1 MASLAPPSP
10 AASHDDGRCFH
21 CGEPLA
27 GSGRSSASPAFTV
40 TIDAVARP
48 VCCIGCR
55 AAAELIRDAGLG
67 DYYRFRTASGPRPA
81 ADADDVWS
89 TYDRPEV
96 QAPLVAVD
104 DGVATVNLLLE
115 GVRCAACAWLIDQRL
130 ARVDGVRR
138 ASVNPAT
145 ARVQVEFEPARV
157 GLAAVL
163 RAIAELGY
171 RPHVLGAADTLAI
184 ATRERRSALKRLA
197 VAGFGMMQVMMIAGS
212 LYIGAT
218 DGMDPVIREYL
229 RIISLVMSVPVA
241 FYSGWPF
248 LVGAVRGLRTGHV
261 GMDVPVAAAIVGAFA
276 MSTWNTFTGRGDVYF
291 DSVTMFIFL
300 LLLGRYLEMIAR
312 HRAGSTTEA
321 LLRLVPATAMLV
333 RPDGRERVP
342 VAQLAAG
349 DRVLVASGE
358 CFPAD
363 GRVVVGETAADES
376 LLTGESRP
384 VPKPVGSLAIAGSL
398 NAGQPVELEIGAV
411 GQSTVLAGI
420 VRLLE
425 RAQTERPRIARLAD
439 RAATWFVTRVLVG
452 AAVVCA
458 VWLYVDP
465 SRAFEATL
473 AVLVATCPCALSLAT
488 PTAITAATAA
498 LARRGLLVT
507 HADSLETLARA
518 TDVVFDK
525 TGTLT
530 LGRPQLER
538 VAVLDGASTPER
550 CLALAAALER
560 ASEHPLAHAFDG
572 IEAAPAAE
580 ARVTAGGGVAGT
592 IDGRRYRIGTAAFV
606 GALAGPAPSGQLDTA
621 VFLGTEGAWLGAFTF
636 GDAPRPQAAA
646 TVAALRALGLEAH
659 VASGDHA
666 DAVESTA
673 RHLGIG
679 DWRARLLPE
688 QKLAWVRELRESG
701 RRVLAVGDGIN
712 DAPTLRAA
720 DVSVAMG
727 TGSSL
732 AQASADL
739 VALHGDLATLP
750 EAVRTARRATAIVR
764 QNLAWSTAYNL
775 VALPLAAFGL
785 IPPWLA
791 AAGMSA
797 SSLLV
802 VLNALRLARTP
813 GAVATGTVTPA
824 RTASAAEAA

>member
-1 MASLAPPSP
+1 VSVDGT
-10 AASHDDGRCFH
+10 AAMSAADATRCFH
-21 CGEPLA
+21 CGDAVPWNARAL
-27 GSGRSSASPAFTV
+27 RV
-40 TIDAVARP
+40 TIEGAAQP
-48 VCCIGCR
+48 VCCVGCR

-67 DYYRFRTASGPRPA
+67 DYYRFRTATAPRPGAA
-81 ADADDVWS
+81 ADDPWS

-96 QAPLVAVD
+96 HAPLLAL
-104 DGVATVNLLLE
+104 DGDTATVNLLLE
-115 GVRCAACAWLIDQRL
+115 GVRCAACSWLVDQRL
-130 ARVDGVRR
+130 AQLPGIVR
-138 ASVNPAT
+138 AHVNPAT
-145 ARVQVEFEPARV
+145 ARVQVQFEPARV
-157 GLAAVL
+157 GLGAVL

-171 RPHVLGAADTLAI
+171 RPHVLGSADTLEV
-184 ATRERRSALKRLA
+184 ATRERRTALKRLF
-197 VAGFGMMQVMMIAGS
+197 VAGIGMMQVMMIAGS
-212 LYIGAT
+212 LYVGAT
-218 DGMDPVIREYL
+218 DGIDPVIREYL
-229 RIISLVMSVPVA
+229 RIISLVMTVPVA

-248 LVGAVRGLRTGHV
+248 LVGAARGLRARHV
-261 GMDVPVAAAIVGAFA
+261 GMDLPVAIAIVGGFA

-291 DSVTMFIFL
+291 ESVTMFIFL

-321 LLRLVPATAMLV
+321 LLRLVPATAV
-333 RPDGRERVP
+333 RVGASGRDRVP

-349 DRVLVASGE
+349 DRVQVAVGE

-363 GRVVVGETAADES
+363 GRIVAGETEADES

-384 VPKPVGSLAIAGSL
+384 VPKPVGSEVIAGSL
-398 NAGQPVELEIGAV
+398 NAAHPVELEIAAV

-439 RAATWFVTRVLVG
+439 RAATWFVSRVLIG
-452 AAVVCA
+452 AGVVLA
-458 VWLYVDP
+458 AWLYVDP

-507 HADSLETLARA
+507 RADALEALARA

-530 LGRPQLER
+530 LGRPRLER
-538 VAVLDGASTPER
+538 VGALDGGRAEHH
-550 CLALAAALER
+550 LALAAALER

-572 IEAAPAAE
+572 VEAPAATDV
-580 ARVTAGGGVAGT
+580 RVHPGRGVEGT
-592 IDGRRYRIGTAAFV
+592 VDGRRLRIGTAAYV
-606 GALAGPAPSGQLDTA
+606 AELAGMAPAAPSEA
-621 VFLGTEGAWLGAFTF
+621 GAYLGAEGRWLATFTF
-636 GDAPRPQAAA
+636 GDSPRDEAPGA
-646 TVAALRALGLEAH
+646 VAGLRALGLEPRI
-659 VASGDHA
+659 ASGDHA
-666 DAVESTA
+666 DAVAATA
-673 RHLGIG
+673 RQLGIG
-679 DWRARLLPE
+679 TWRARLLPE

-701 RRVLAVGDGIN
+701 RHVLAVGDGIN

-739 VALHGDLATLP
+739 VALHGDLQTLP
-750 EAVRTARRATAIVR
+750 LAVRTARRTTAIVR
-764 QNLAWSTAYNL
+764 QNLVWSAAYNL
-775 VALPLAAFGL
+775 VSLPLAALGL
-785 IPPWLA
+785 IAPWVA
-791 AAGMSA
+791 ALGMSL

-802 VLNALRLARTP
+802 VLNALRLSQSP
-813 GAVATGTVTPA
+813 GPAAAPVPRAAPAAPAV
-824 RTASAAEAA
+824 EAA